1 MSNKAN
7 KPIEELFKSALK
19 DHQMPYD
26 PSSWRALSSKLDAQ
40 LPVHGKSK
48 WPWFLGAASAIG
60 VVTVSLLYTSS
71 PEKTTQQTPR
81 ISEANE
87 NTNVTTQ
94 KEITK
99 TNTYKSHAQLEL
111 LEPTLPKVIVCG
123 IQPATTEI
131 APIVESDELVYEPK
145 VSIEKGIQIG
155 VTNITNSPAANGNQ
169 QDVWKELSVPSLCLG
184 ETHTIN
190 NKNSVDI
197 LIRDAYSNE
206 IVVPASS
213 SYSYTALHEGKHE
226 VFIANSKI
234 SKESFTVKSAPQLA
248 LQVDNDLI
256 YEKGLPTTMLSVNS
270 TGSTVEWYLNNKL
283 LSTESPQLKVHL
295 FTKGSYTFKASS
307 INEFGCK
314 TDALRTLYIDDE
326 YNLLAVNAFDPQS
339 IDNRKN
345 AFMPYALTVREVD
358 FELIIID
365 PKDGAVVFESN
376 DATLPWRGQDKRNGQ
391 LVEASRTFIWR
402 VTISNPQ
409 PGEKSEYKGTI
420 VRL

>member
-7 KPIEELFKSALK
+7 KPLEELFKSALK
-19 DHQMPYD
+19 EHQMPYD
-26 PSSWRALSSKLDAQ
+26 PSAWRAMSSKLDAQ

-60 VVTVSLLYTSS
+60 IVTVSLLYSPS
-71 PEKTTQQTPR
+71 PEKTAQTKLSTPKV
-81 ISEANE
+81 NE
-87 NTNVTTQ
+87 
-94 KEITK
+94 KESITDKKKINK
-99 TNTYKSHAQLEL
+99 TYTSGNQEQLEL
-111 LEPTLPKVIVCG
+111 LTPALPKLIQCG
-123 IQPATTEI
+123 IQPTLEI
-131 APIVESDELVYEPK
+131 APSLENDVLVNEPK
-145 VSIEKGIQIG
+145 IATENVVQIG
-155 VTNITNSPAANGNQ
+155 GTDIANSPAVNLNQ
-169 QDVWKELSVPSLCLG
+169 VDVWENLNVPSICLG
-184 ETHTIN
+184 ESHTIN
-190 NKNSVDI
+190 NKNSVDV

-226 VFIANSKI
+226 VLIANSKV

-248 LQVDNDLI
+248 LQLDNDLI
-256 YEKGLPTTMLSVNS
+256 YEKGLPTTILSANA

-283 LSTESPQLKVHL
+283 LSTESSQLKVHL

-307 INEFGCK
+307 MNEFGCK
-314 TDALRTLYIDDE
+314 TDALRTLFIDDE

-339 IDNRKN
+339 VDNRKN

-391 LVEASRTFIWR
+391 LVEASKTFIWR
-402 VTISNPQ
+402 VILSNPQ

>member
-7 KPIEELFKSALK
+7 KPLEELFKSALEE
-19 DHQMPYD
+19 HQMPYD
-26 PSSWRALSSKLDAQ
+26 PSAWRAMSSKLDAQ

-60 VVTVSLLYTSS
+60 IVTVSLLYSPS
-71 PEKTTQQTPR
+71 PEKTAQTKL
-81 ISEANE
+81 STSKVNE
-87 NTNVTTQ
+87 KESITDN
-94 KEITK
+94 KEINK
-99 TNTYKSHAQLEL
+99 TYKSESHIQIEEL
-111 LEPTLPKVIVCG
+111 KPILPEVIHCG
-123 IQPATTEI
+123 IQAYIETT
-131 APIVESDELVYEPK
+131 AIVEKNEPVVDPK
-145 VSIEKGIQIG
+145 VSTEKGEQIG
-155 VTNITNSPAANGNQ
+155 VIETTSSPTIRGNQ
-169 QDVWKELSVPSLCLG
+169 TDEWLELSVPSLCLG
-184 ETHTIN
+184 ESHTIN

-213 SYSYTALHEGKHE
+213 SYSYTARHEGKHE
-226 VFIANSKI
+226 VLTANSKV

-248 LQVDNDLI
+248 LHLDNDLI

-270 TGSTVEWYLNNKL
+270 TGSSVEWYLNNKL
-283 LSTESPQLKVHL
+283 LSTESPQLKIHL

-307 INEFGCK
+307 MNEFGCK
-314 TDALRTLYIDDE
+314 TDVLRTLLIDDE

-339 IDNRKN
+339 ADNRKN

-391 LVEASRTFIWR
+391 LVEPSKTFIWR
-402 VTISNPQ
+402 VILSNPQ